1 MKMSVSRRGFLGAA
15 AAAAAT
21 PLLEAGT
28 LEAST
33 RAARP
38 VSAPPQGSD
47 PWIEVNPAAIVAN
60 AREAARATGGRPV
73 FATVKNNGYGLGLER
88 VSAVLDTVP
97 EVVGLAVV
105 KVDEAMR
112 LCDLGVKKPVLLMA
126 RPTDAEALEL
136 ARRNVRLAP
145 FWDGDGERLA
155 EIGRR
160 LQRPVPVQ
168 LYIDTGM
175 SRMGIPYHRA
185 LPWIADLAARPEI
198 RFEGA
203 FTGLTED
210 HDFDREQARRLR
222 QLSSDALARGISL
235 GRLHAASSDAV
246 VNVPETHLDMVRPGI
261 MLFGAYADGG
271 SREAGVVSLTPALRV
286 RAPVVRVER
295 LRVGDT
301 VSYGR
306 SYVAR
311 EPVWVATIPVGH
323 TDGYPRQAVQGG
335 ARILIGERTYPVIGF
350 VSASHCI
357 VEIGT
362 GKTVEPGEV
371 ATLIGPDHPDIHP
384 NEIATRT
391 GRSVYDILMH
401 LNPLFPGYAWS

>member
-1 MKMSVSRRGFLGAA
+1 MSLSRREFLGAA
-15 AAAAAT
+15 AAAAASAT
-21 PLLEAGT
+21 AAPLLAADRLDTTGAGSI
-28 LEAST
+28 ST
-33 RAARP
+33 PAH
-38 VSAPPQGSD
+38 GSD
-47 PWIEVNPAAIVAN
+47 PWIEVSSDAIVAN
-60 AREAARATGGRPV
+60 AKEAARATGRPV
-73 FATVKNNGYGLGLER
+73 YATVKNNGYGLGLER
-88 VSAVLDTVP
+88 VGRVLDGVP

-112 LCDLGVKKPVLLMA
+112 LADLGVEKPVLLMA

-136 ARRNVRLAP
+136 ARRGVRLAP

-155 EIGRR
+155 AIGRR
-160 LQRPVPVQ
+160 LQRPVPVH

-185 LPWIADLAARPEI
+185 LPWVADLAARREVAI
-198 RFEGA
+198 EGA

-210 HDFDREQARRLR
+210 HDFDREQARRL
-222 QLSSDALARGISL
+222 QGLARDAAAQGFSV
-235 GRLHAASSDAV
+235 GRLHAASSDAI

-261 MLFGAYADGG
+261 MLFGAYADGP
-271 SREAGVVSLTPALRV
+271 SREAGVVGLTPALRV

-306 SYVAR
+306 NYVAQ

-323 TDGYPRQAVQGG
+323 VDGYPRQAVQGG
-335 ARILIGERTYPVIGF
+335 CRILIGERTYPVIGF

-357 VEIGT
+357 VEVGPERS
-362 GKTVEPGEV
+362 VEPGAV

-391 GRSVYDILMH
+391 GRSVYDVLMH
-401 LNPLFPGYAWS
+401 LNPLFPARPWS